1 MRSHID
7 HRVAEVASRSAAA
20 ADRRLSFHEYERLA
34 RVERARIIGEMLA
47 EGLVWCI
54 RLPRRLYAGARKL
67 IARRHREEPAASPA
81 AE

>member
-7 HRVAEVASRSAAA
+7 HRVSKDAGQDISAT
-20 ADRRLSFHEYERLA
+20 DRRLSFYEYERLA
-34 RVERARIIGEMLA
+34 RVERAQIIGELLA

-67 IARRHREEPAASPA
+67 IAMRRGEGTAASSA

>member
-7 HRVAEVASRSAAA
+7 RRVSEDAGQDISAAA
-20 ADRRLSFHEYERLA
+20 RRLSFYEYEQLA
-34 RVERARIIGEMLA
+34 RVERAQIIGEMLA

-67 IARRHREEPAASPA
+67 IAARRRTAPAASPA

>member
-1 MRSHID
+1 MRSRFD
-7 HRVAEVASRSAAA
+7 LRASQGANHETSAT
-20 ADRRLSFHEYERLA
+20 DRRLSFYEYEQLA

-54 RLPRRLYAGARKL
+54 RPPRRIYTGMRNKIA
-67 IARRHREEPAASPA
+67 ARRRAALAARLA